1 MLEGLLTWNWQLWYK
16 LNALFGI
23 FILTVG
29 FALAIETVSIAGM
42 FYMLI
47 YGMLWMLN
55 IMSDNKL

>member
-47 YGMLWMLN
+47 LWNAL
-55 IMSDNKL
+55 DA